1 MRVVDE
7 VIDLGVAG
15 VALLTMEGE
24 PCEGMKLRDALGRVH
39 TVASVSSEGALSTL
53 HIPDGEASYFER
65 LFRNIFVDA
74 TLFEEVE

>member
-1 MRVVDE
+1 MRVLDE

-15 VALLTMEGE
+15 VALLSMEGE
-24 PCEGMKLRDALGRVH
+24 PRDGMKLRDALGKVH
-39 TVASVSSEGALSTL
+39 TVVSVSSEGALSTL
-53 HIPDGEASYFER
+53 HIPEGSVSYFER